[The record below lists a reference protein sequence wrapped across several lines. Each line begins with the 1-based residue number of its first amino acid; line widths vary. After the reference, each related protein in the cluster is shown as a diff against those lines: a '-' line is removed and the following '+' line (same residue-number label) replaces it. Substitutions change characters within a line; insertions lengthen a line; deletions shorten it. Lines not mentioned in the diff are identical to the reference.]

1 MFVEPMLLCTNS
13 LNGHATQ
20 KARVLTNF
28 TCTQDFRSSEPYNQ
42 LALSSF
48 TPRTLYSFC
57 RHMRMV
63 LSVPKHRYRVL
74 HQSYVHV

>member
-42 LALSSF
+42 LALSSQNVIF
-48 TPRTLYSFC
+48 ILQTYAYGFLN
-57 RHMRMV
+57 
-63 LSVPKHRYRVL
+63 PKA
-74 HQSYVHV
+74 